1 MTESDDVL
9 GIDRDELKSLILELI
24 RERFED
30 VMPSTLTVDLV
41 NLDRNGK
48 GGLVYLDGLIVRRG
62 NNLLDGYYRI
72 RAANFAAV
80 PDARIRVAQFDE
92 DEEDPLPGAIYVPA
106 GPTPDYLVDR
116 PSRTILIGWSRGERF
131 ITRDQMRTA
140 TMAALADLFGN

>member
-1 MTESDDVL
+1 MGEPDDVI

-62 NNLLDGYYRI
+62 NKLLDGYYRI
-72 RAANFAAV
+72 RAANFAGVA
-80 PDARIRVAQFDE
+80 DARIQLAQFDE
-92 DEEDPLPGAIYVPA
+92 DDDDPLPGAIYVPA

-131 ITRDQMRTA
+131 
-140 TMAALADLFGN
+140 

>member
-1 MTESDDVL
+1 MGDPDDVI

-62 NNLLDGYYRI
+62 NELLDGYYRI
-72 RAANFAAV
+72 RAAHFAGVA
-80 PDARIRVAQFDE
+80 DASIQLAQFDE
-92 DEEDPLPGAIYVPA
+92 DDDDPLPGAIYVPA

-116 PSRTILIGWSRGERF
+116 PSRTILIGWSRGEHF

-140 TMAALADLFGN
+140 TMAALSDLFGN

>member
-1 MTESDDVL
+1 MSEPDDVT

-41 NLDRNGK
+41 NLDRNGN

-62 NNLLDGYYRI
+62 NKLLDGFYRI
-72 RAANFAAV
+72 RAANFAGR
-80 PDARIRVAQFDE
+80 PDVRIQVAQFDE
-92 DEEDPLPGAIYVPA
+92 DDDDPLPGAIYVPA

-140 TMAALADLFGN
+140 TMAALSDLFGN